1 MKIRSGALSLLLSIA
16 LTSESVSAFGV
27 APNSRVQSSSSFVSR
42 TPSIIHN
49 ARSQCALASMATSSS
64 TRSPQN
70 NKSAGMTMFGGA
82 ESGGITEL
90 KELTKA
96 ADASNPIVKTF
107 RKQPTLLKISGYAA
121 VPASFILG
129 AVITPSRRAAATA
142 VGSAI
147 TGVAGLIG
155 KNRLD
160 AATEAAAMPGIAQ
173 VIIDKGL
180 DDPETPSLIAEV
192 QETFGV
198 QDEDFADMC
207 SDIYKVYITGMIKT
221 PITKTSELKELS
233 SLRTVLKM
241 DNLRVGEAHTKAA
254 KDFSRQTSLFTPVED
269 LEDPDHPD
277 RMSIDKFLFFSER
290 IFHQGGE
297 TEEAFKY
304 EMSRVAKAFDLS
316 LRTAMDR
323 VAEVAEPFYDR
334 ALQSARSKIDTGAV
348 SADMLERARNTL
360 GIDDSVAR
368 DMHIATFAEEVRSL
382 LGKKS
387 NDDDESEDSAEEVD
401 EATMKFSDNA
411 KEKLD
416 LLAEVLNLETKDAD
430 YEISVEASPLFQAK
444 ALASMNDSIAG
455 TISPDQAW
463 SDMEAR
469 QKELLFNDD
478 AMKDLLASLV
488 MQTMG
493 QPLEATMTFAK
504 VNNEGAT
511 YDKLLEALEAKEA
524 IISVLKNS
532 DWEEFNDFEAKFF
545 DPKSKSSACGFLEF
559 ADRLSLYR
567 VFLKRSVSKSE
578 SGEELTEELYA
589 KVKEVQ
595 GMLGLSDDDEAS
607 EFKKNFGPELQKSL
621 ATAMIEIMGDD
632 FTPELVTNL
641 KAISDKIIKDY
652 KLPDSLVS
660 EYAGP
665 NYMRAVNI
673 VNQNTPGGVPTTE
686 QMEQLESL
694 REYLKMTK
702 EDTYTFHLEVFGSAY
717 KSGVLE
723 AMGSTGIIR
732 PELKAPL
739 NDLRDRLG
747 VSEGACKTLFL
758 EAVEE
763 KMKPMVEWIIL
774 ELERT
779 MLTPKQ
785 LADKRQKDFGEDYFK
800 TGKGADGKLGIGAEA
815 NIMTDCMNL
824 IDFYCE
830 NNIPEK
836 NEVGKKTVE
845 KKVVE
850 GDEEKTVS
858 EEVPVFETTY
868 PVTAL
873 GMSAVEP
880 ELAELLFRQY
890 VVGGFTTQGKQGE
903 RYEAARDTFG
913 GIIGLSKDKMQE
925 ITKSIGGTVYENY
938 IGNSMRT
945 KPSLDQQDMMFLANI
960 QGKLGISSE
969 ASEKMLL
976 DTQKKILSEEAE
988 VVLNVD
994 TAEAIKTFREKCN
1007 SMGME
1012 LEADIGLS
1020 KDRISRMFETEVT
1033 PSLLKGDITI
1043 ESGDILSEIQDSL
1056 GMTPEEAETIF
1067 ERIIDKRSKNAIST
1081 IKAELLRGRD
1091 ENCVGP
1097 IERLVRFSQFVNGE
1111 LDINVDE
1118 AIGWK
1123 IYNLYEAMDF
1133 SDQDLETVEN
1143 NKELLKTALKVS

>member
-1 MKIRSGALSLLLSIA
+1 MKIWSGALSLLLSVA

-27 APNSRVQSSSSFVSR
+27 APSSQIQSSSSFVSR
-42 TPSIIHN
+42 TPFISQN
-49 ARSQCALASMATSSS
+49 ARSQCVIASMASTPARSS
-64 TRSPQN
+64 RS
-70 NKSAGMTMFGGA
+70 SMTMFGGS

-96 ADASNPIVKTF
+96 VDASNPVVRTF
-107 RKQPTLLKISGYAA
+107 RNQPTLLKIGGYAA

-160 AATEAAAMPGIAQ
+160 AATEAAALPGIAQ

-180 DDPETPSLIAEV
+180 DDPDTPSLIAEV

-198 QDEDFADMC
+198 QDEDFNDMC
-207 SDIYKVYITGMIKT
+207 ATIYKVYMTGMVKT

-233 SLRTVLKM
+233 TLRTILKM
-241 DNLRVGEAHTKAA
+241 DNLSVGEAHTKAA
-254 KDFSRQTSLFTPVED
+254 KDFYRQTCLFTPVED

-277 RMSIDKFLFFSER
+277 RMSIDKFLFLSER
-290 IFHQGGE
+290 MFKQGGE

-304 EMSRVAKAFDLS
+304 EMSRVAKAFEIS
-316 LRTAMDR
+316 WRVAKDR
-323 VAEVAEPFYDR
+323 VAEVAEPFYER
-334 ALQSARSKIDTGAV
+334 ALESARSKIDTGAV

-368 DMHIATFAEEVRSL
+368 DMHIATFSAEVRSL
-382 LGKKS
+382 LGKVS
-387 NDDDESEDSAEEVD
+387 TDDDEDSEDVTKEVVD
-401 EATMKFSDNA
+401 DATMKFPDGA
-411 KEKLD
+411 KAKLD
-416 LLAEVLNLETKDAD
+416 MLAEVLGLEAKDVD
-430 YEISVEASPLFQAK
+430 YEMSFEGTPLFQAK
-444 ALASMNDSIAG
+444 ALATMNDSIAG
-455 TISPDQAW
+455 NISQDQAW
-463 SDMEAR
+463 SDLETR
-469 QKELLFNDD
+469 QKELLLNDES
-478 AMKDLLASLV
+478 MKDLLASLV
-488 MQTMG
+488 MQAMG
-493 QPLEATMTFAK
+493 QPLEATMTYAK

-511 YDKLLEALEAKEA
+511 YEKLIEALDVKEA
-524 IISVLKNS
+524 IASVLKNS
-532 DWEEFNDFEAKFF
+532 NFEEFDDFEAKFF
-545 DPKSKSSACGFLEF
+545 DPKSKSSACGFLDF

-567 VFLKRSVSKSE
+567 IFLKRSVSQSE
-578 SGEELTEELYA
+578 SGSELTDELYA

-595 GMLGLSDDDEAS
+595 GMLGLSAADEAS

-621 ATAMIEIMGDD
+621 TTAMIEIMGDD
-632 FTPELVTNL
+632 FTDELVTNL
-641 KAISDKIIKDY
+641 KAITDKIIKDY
-652 KLPDSLVS
+652 KLPEDLVS
-660 EYAGP
+660 EFAAP
-665 NYMRAVNI
+665 NYQRAVNI
-673 VNQNTPGGVPTTE
+673 VNQNTPGGVPNKS
-686 QMEQLESL
+686 QMDQLEAL
-694 REYLKMTK
+694 REFLKMSK
-702 EDTYTFHLEVFGSAY
+702 EDTYAFHLDVFGGAY

-739 NDLRDRLG
+739 DDLRNRLG
-747 VSEGACKTLFL
+747 VSEESCKALFL

-824 IDFYCE
+824 IDFYTE
-830 NNIPEK
+830 NKIPEQ
-836 NEVGKKTVE
+836 NEVGTKSVE
-845 KKVVE
+845 KTVVE
-850 GDEEKTVS
+850 GDETKTVS
-858 EEVPVFETTY
+858 EAVPVFETTY

-873 GMSAVEP
+873 GMSATEP
-880 ELAELLFRQY
+880 ELAELLFRQF

-903 RYEAARDTFG
+903 RYEASRDTLG
-913 GIIGLSKDKMQE
+913 GIIGLSKEKMEE

-969 ASEKMLL
+969 DSEKMLT
-976 DTQKKILSEEAE
+976 DTQKKLLSEEAQ
-988 VVLNVD
+988 VVLDVD
-994 TAEAIKTFREKCN
+994 TPEAYKTFREKCN
-1007 SMGME
+1007 SMGLE
-1012 LEADIGLS
+1012 LEADVGLR
-1020 KDRISRMFETEVT
+1020 KDQIAKMFENEVT
-1033 PSLLKGDITI
+1033 PSLLKGEITI
-1043 ESGDILSEIQDSL
+1043 ESGELLSEIQDSL

-1067 ERIIDKRSKNAIST
+1067 EVIIEKRSKNAVST
-1081 IKAELLRGRD
+1081 IKAEFLRGRE
-1091 ENCVGP
+1091 ENCIAP

-1111 LDINVDE
+1111 LDLNVDE

-1123 IYNLYEAMDF
+1123 IVNLYESMDF
-1133 SDQDLETVEN
+1133 SDQDEESVEAS
-1143 NKELLKTALKVS
+1143 KESLKTALKLS